1 MKLKIE
7 FEIDLT
13 ALIETWADDMNM
25 SDEDV
30 TTIVADPA
38 FKKYVT
44 EMYES
49 NEDIWAHIDEY
60 IEESIDDRLG
70 INNEV

>member
-30 TTIVADPA
+30 TKIVADPA

-49 NEDIWAHIDEY
+49 NEDIWPHIDEY